1 MPALCPYHTGWQD
14 ALAGVGGAPCS
25 QAREQGCQ
33 EGMRRDQGRWQEE
46 GVGGLT
52 AQGDGEAQ
60 EWCQPGVRRCWG
72 GADTWLPR
80 PRPQGP
86 PGPFDGQQ
94 AGAAPRRLAL
104 LGGGQVDPGCP
115 SACPACLQALNG
127 WEPFVGEQLA
137 AGPLCGA
144 VGKSAG
150 SLSHPLQSPDYLGA
164 SRTPSQGCPP
174 PAGVGVG
181 APQRSC
187 LPSTGPGVPQQGRA
201 PESRAPGTPG
211 ALPPTSPAA

>member
-1 MPALCPYHTGWQD
+1 M
-14 ALAGVGGAPCS
+14 
-25 QAREQGCQ
+25 
-33 EGMRRDQGRWQEE
+33 
-46 GVGGLT
+46 GGLT

-174 PAGVGVG
+174 
-181 APQRSC
+181 
-187 LPSTGPGVPQQGRA
+187 QQGWGWGPPRGPVYQALA
-201 PESRAPGTPG
+201 PESLSKEGPLKAEPRGRPAPCPPP
-211 ALPPTSPAA
+211 AQLPDSELPPCREGPSRSPHPPHPSSSSRPLAFMGVVTGEFAQD